1 MALYKYFF
9 TTEVGQEE
17 EQQQNYKTYRKQVAQ
32 WKT

>member
-17 EQQQNYKTYRKQVAQ
+17 QQQNYKKYRKQIAQ